1 MVFLLELIEILV
13 SGLVDGTLITAV
25 VAGFMALLA
34 AVSLLGAFACVT
46 MAITTLIKAIF
57 GVSQKMMRRTYIN
70 NDGQKVIE
78 EIPYDPA
85 MNFVNAAVRTT
96 KELTYDRER
105 QG

>member
-1 MVFLLELIEILV
+1 MMPLLIAIIEA
-13 SGLVDGTLITAV
+13 LVDGTLIVAVTA
-25 VAGFMALLA
+25 ALMAFLA
-34 AVSLLGAFACVT
+34 AVSLLGAFAFVT

-57 GVSQKMMRRTYIN
+57 GVSQKMVRRTYIN

-96 KELTYDRER
+96 KELTDGRN
-105 QG
+105 QH

>member
-1 MVFLLELIEILV
+1 VIPVLIAIIEA
-13 SGLVDGTLITAV
+13 LVDGTLIVAVTA
-25 VAGFMALLA
+25 ALMALLA

-57 GVSQKMMRRTYIN
+57 GISQKVMRRTYIN

-78 EIPYDPA
+78 EVPYDPA

>member
-1 MVFLLELIEILV
+1 MPLLIAIIEA
-13 SGLVDGTLITAV
+13 LVDGTLIVAVTA
-25 VAGFMALLA
+25 ALMALLA
-34 AVSLLGAFACVT
+34 AISLLGAFACVT

-57 GVSQKMMRRTYIN
+57 GVSQKVMRRTYIN

-78 EIPYDPA
+78 EVPYDPA

>member
-1 MVFLLELIEILV
+1 MLPLLIAIIEA
-13 SGLVDGTLITAV
+13 LVDGTLIVAVTA
-25 VAGFMALLA
+25 AFMALLA
-34 AVSLLGAFACVT
+34 AVSLLGAFACA
-46 MAITTLIKAIF
+46 MLAINTLIKGIF
-57 GVSQKMMRRTYIN
+57 GISQKMIRRRYIN
-70 NDGQKVIE
+70 NDGREVIE